1 MIRDT
6 VRGLLRRLPGSWRRR
21 IGWLRSGAPAPG
33 QLDLG
38 DLRRLTPLSREFG
51 YDRGQPV
58 DRYYIEAFLA
68 ASSNLVRGRV
78 LEIGDRGYT
87 ERFGGDRVTR
97 SDVLNVNPGKAVTT
111 IVADLANGEGIPDD
125 AFDCVILTQTLH
137 LLYDLQSAI
146 ATLHRI
152 LKPGGTLLLTVP
164 GTISQ
169 VATDEWGATWY
180 WGFTALSLRRLL
192 EEAFPAGS
200 IEIVQHGNVLASIG
214 FLQGMA
220 AEEFSADELDHR
232 DELYP
237 LLITAR
243 ITRPS

>member
-1 MIRDT
+1 MIRDAA
-6 VRGLLRRLPGSWRRR
+6 RELLRRLPGPWRRR
-21 IGWLRSGAPAPG
+21 IGWLRKGAPAPG
-33 QLDLG
+33 KLDLG

-51 YDRGQPV
+51 YDRGRPV
-58 DRYYIEAFLA
+58 DRYYIEAFLE
-68 ASSNLVRGRV
+68 ASANVVHGRV
-78 LEIGDRGYT
+78 LEIGDRDYT
-87 ERFGGDRVTR
+87 ERFGGNRVTR

-111 IVADLANGEGIPDD
+111 IVADLADGEGIPSD

-137 LLYDLQSAI
+137 LLYDVRPAI
-146 ATLHRI
+146 ATLRRI

-169 VATDEWGATWY
+169 VAADEWGATWY

-192 EEAFPAGS
+192 EEAFPAGA
-200 IEIVQHGNVLASIG
+200 IDLVQHGNVLASIG

-220 AEEFSADELDHR
+220 VEEFSAAELDHR

-237 LLITAR
+237 LVITAR
-243 ITRPS
+243 VTRPS

>member
-1 MIRDT
+1 MIGDLA
-6 VRGLLRRLPGSWRRR
+6 RGFLRRLPGPLRRR

-33 QLDLG
+33 RLDFG

-51 YDRGQPV
+51 YDRGRPV

-68 ASSNLVRGRV
+68 ANSALVRGRV
-78 LEIGDRGYT
+78 LEIGDRDYT
-87 ERFGGDRVTR
+87 ERFGGSRVAQ
-97 SDVLNVNPGKAVTT
+97 SDVLNINPGKAVTT
-111 IVADLANGEGIPDD
+111 IVADLAGGEGIPSD

-137 LLYDLQSAI
+137 LLYDVRPAI
-146 ATLHRI
+146 ATLRRI

-169 VATDEWGATWY
+169 IATDEWGATWY

-192 EEAFPAGS
+192 EEVFPAGA
-200 IEIVQHGNVLASIG
+200 IELAQHGNVLASIG

-220 AEEFSADELDHR
+220 VEEFSAAELDHR
-232 DELYP
+232 DGLYP
-237 LLITAR
+237 LLLTAR
-243 ITRPS
+243 ITRPI

>member
-1 MIRDT
+1 
-6 VRGLLRRLPGSWRRR
+6 LLRRLAGTWRRR
-21 IGWLRSGAPAPG
+21 IGWLRNGAPAPG
-33 QLDLG
+33 QLELG

-51 YDRGQPV
+51 YDRGRPV

-68 ASSNLVRGRV
+68 ASSPLIRGRV
-78 LEIGDRGYT
+78 LEIGDRDYT

-97 SDVLNVNPGKAVTT
+97 SDVLNINPGKPVTT
-111 IVADLANGEGIPDD
+111 IVADLADGQGIPSE

-137 LLYDLQSAI
+137 LLFDLRSAI

-180 WGFTALSLRRLL
+180 WGFTELSLRRLL
-192 EEAFPAGS
+192 QEVFPAGS
-200 IEIVQHGNVLASIG
+200 IELVQHGNVLVSIG

-220 AEEFSADELDHR
+220 VEEFSTAELDHR
-232 DELYP
+232 DALYP
-237 LLITAR
+237 LVITAR
-243 ITRPS
+243 ITRAL